1 MPIGIVLAGLCLVFA
16 FLTFSVGAGLLSGV
30 AGQLGGAI
38 NGAISKVSSQAPA
51 TIAPSGVALDTPVLD
66 VPPNQGFT
74 NQKQVQ
80 LTGSV
85 PGAAVGKSGYLVRIF
100 SVAADGKKSP
110 VADIPVGLVSRFQSQ
125 ALNLVEGPNAFV
137 AALVSASGEGT
148 SSPPVVYTLDTTLPQ
163 VAISSPANNSKQTS
177 SSVHVTGKTDPNATV
192 TIRNTQAPGGNPSS
206 QVVGGDGRFDLT
218 VSLVAGNNSIVVT
231 ATDQAYN
238 STSTTLTLKRD
249 SGQLAV
255 HLTATPSKINITK
268 PTLITLTARATS
280 ANGGP
285 LANASVTFTLTI
297 RGLGPI
303 TSTGTTNATGIATWQ
318 TTVSGASPGT
328 GSLATVQVTSSTG
341 DSVTDSAPITTA

>member
-1 MPIGIVLAGLCLVFA
+1 MLAGLCLVFA

-38 NGAISKVSSQAPA
+38 SGAISKVSSQAPA
-51 TIAPSGVALDTPVLD
+51 TMGPSGVALDTPVLD
-66 VPPNQGFT
+66 VAPNQGFT

-100 SVAADGKKSP
+100 SVATDGKKSP

-148 SSPPVVYTLDTTLPQ
+148 SSPPVVYTLDTKLPQ
-163 VAISSPANNSKQTS
+163 VTISSPANNSKQTS
-177 SSVHVTGKTDPNATV
+177 PSVHVTGTTDPNATV
-192 TIRNTQAPGGNPSS
+192 MIRNTQAPGGSPSS

-218 VSLVAGNNSIVVT
+218 VSLVAGDNPIVVT
-231 ATDQAYN
+231 ATDQAGN
-238 STSTTLTLKRD
+238 PTTTTLTLKGNF
-249 SGQLAV
+249 GQLGV
-255 HLTATPSKINITK
+255 RLTVDPSKINITK
-268 PTLITLTARATS
+268 PTLITLTAHATS

-285 LANASVTFTLTI
+285 LANASVTFTLNIT
-297 RGLGPI
+297 GLGQIPW
-303 TSTGTTNATGIATWQ
+303 TGTTNAAGMAIWK
-318 TTVSGASPGT
+318 TTVSGASPGS
-328 GSLATVQVTSSTG
+328 GSFATVEVISSTG
-341 DSVTDSAPITTA
+341 DSLKDFVTITTA

>member
-1 MPIGIVLAGLCLVFA
+1 MPIGIVLASLCLVFA

-51 TIAPSGVALDTPVLD
+51 TMTPSGVALDTPVLD
-66 VPPNQGFT
+66 VAPNQGFT
-74 NQKQVQ
+74 NVKQVQ

-137 AALVSASGEGT
+137 AVLVSPSGEGA
-148 SSPPVVYTLDTTLPQ
+148 SSPPVVYTLDTTPPQ
-163 VAISSPANNSKQTS
+163 LAISSPANNSKQTAP
-177 SSVHVTGKTDPNATV
+177 SVHVTGTTDPNATV
-192 TIRNTQAPGGNPSS
+192 TIRNTQVPCGSSCS

-218 VSLVAGNNSIVVT
+218 VSLVAGDNPIVVT
-231 ATDQAYN
+231 ATDQADN
-238 STSTTLTLKRD
+238 PTTKTLTLKGNF
-249 SGQLAV
+249 GQLGV
-255 HLTATPSKINITK
+255 HLTANPSRINITK
-268 PTLITLTARATS
+268 PTLITLTAHATS

-297 RGLGPI
+297 EGLGPI
-303 TSTGTTNATGIATWQ
+303 TSPGTTNAAGMATWH
-318 TTVSGASPGT
+318 TTVFGASPGT
-328 GSLATVQVTSSTG
+328 GSLATVQVISSTG
-341 DSVTDSAPITTA
+341 DSLTDSVKITTA